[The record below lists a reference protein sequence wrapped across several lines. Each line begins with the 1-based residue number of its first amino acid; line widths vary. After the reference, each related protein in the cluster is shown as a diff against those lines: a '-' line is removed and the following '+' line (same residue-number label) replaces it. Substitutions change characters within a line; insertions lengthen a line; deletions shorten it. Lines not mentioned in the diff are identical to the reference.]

1 MSPVLPVG
9 IAIIV
14 LTLFLDLLEMSYQR
28 ILWFMKTLRFWLYF
42 TLHVGLSCLAAYFL
56 RSKISEWYLLAAAAT
71 FLGAAVISNTN
82 IQLAGF
88 SLLPIADLFVSIK
101 TKMIDQAGQ
110 DKGTVL
116 RKAYLIQRLRKLDAN
131 KLGEASSSALLA
143 AGQPASKVQ
152 AKLAKARAVGGGNQ
166 EYLKNILI
174 DMLLKANLTFAE
186 ENIDKWEKEA

>member
-56 RSKISEWYLLAAAAT
+56 RSKISEWYLLAPAAT

-143 AGQPASKVQ
+143 GGQPASKVE
-152 AKLAKARAVGGGNQ
+152 AKLAKARSVGGGNQ

-174 DMLLKANLTFAE
+174 DMLLNANLTFAE